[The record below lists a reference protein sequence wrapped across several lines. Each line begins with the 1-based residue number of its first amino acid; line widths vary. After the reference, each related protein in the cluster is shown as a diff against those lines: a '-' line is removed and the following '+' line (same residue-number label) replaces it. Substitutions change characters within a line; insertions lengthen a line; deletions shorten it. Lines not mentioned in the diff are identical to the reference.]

1 MVPTVTQSLMAR
13 MLCFLTAMNV
23 TCTCHL
29 SNNLIDYFKWNT
41 ALQFWLF
48 FVVAVV
54 FVLCSGFGFCFCFF
68 FFTVRALP
76 PYDI

>member
-1 MVPTVTQSLMAR
+1 MVPTVTQSLMVR

-23 TCTCHL
+23 TYTCHL
-29 SNNLIDYFKWNT
+29 RNNLIDYFKWNT

-54 FVLCSGFGFCFCFF
+54 FMFWVWFGFF
-68 FFTVRALP
+68 LQ
-76 PYDI
+76 